1 MVTPII
7 LIAEDDA
14 DVQSLLRHVLES
26 DGYTVHVA
34 ADGSEALRLYDEA
47 SPDLVILDVMMP
59 RMSGFEV
66 LRELRADPDR
76 RQDVP
81 VLMLTART
89 GEDDV
94 LEGFEL
100 GVRDYLTKPFVIG
113 EFRARV
119 RALLSRRG

>member
-34 ADGSEALRLYDEA
+34 ADGSEALRMYDEV
-47 SPDLVILDVMMP
+47 SPDLVVLDVMMP

-100 GVRDYLTKPFVIG
+100 GVSDFLTKPFVIG
-113 EFRARV
+113 ELRARV
-119 RALLSRRG
+119 RALLTRRS